1 MVTPEYVHTCDSL
14 FLEMAEYED
23 PFEGSS
29 FRLVHTL
36 KNWDDAQVSGVNQLQ
51 KFSPFFSMA
60 V

>member
-1 MVTPEYVHTCDSL
+1 MQYVHIGDPL

-36 KNWDDAQVSGVNQLQ
+36 KTWDDAQVSAVN
-51 KFSPFFSMA
+51 
-60 V
+60 